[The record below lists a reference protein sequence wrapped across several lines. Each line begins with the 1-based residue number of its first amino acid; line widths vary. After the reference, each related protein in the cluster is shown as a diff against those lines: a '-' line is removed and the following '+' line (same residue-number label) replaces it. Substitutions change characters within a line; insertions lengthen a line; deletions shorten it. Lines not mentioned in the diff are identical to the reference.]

1 MYSYGK
7 HLSTKQLSQ
16 LSLHAKIYIIDNYGD
31 SSNPMHVSQITNK
44 EFPVCIGAINEEL
57 IGMTIFIDGY
67 VNEFA
72 GKRQID
78 FVHILT
84 DYDTMIMQLN
94 LSSCSVTIKSS
105 PLNTVFLT
113 TTIDF
118 TFKKCDVFQARF
130 KKECQTNCMNLV
142 ALAGVSLFYDEIEEH
157 EK

>member
-16 LSLHAKIYIIDNYGD
+16 LSLHAKIYAIDSFGD
-31 SSNPMHVSQITNK
+31 ASTPMHVSQIINK
-44 EFPVCIGAINEEL
+44 EFPVFIGAINEEV
-57 IGMTIFIDGY
+57 IGMTIFVDGH

-72 GKRQID
+72 NKRQID

-94 LSSCSVTIKSS
+94 LSSCPVMIKSS
-105 PLNTVFLT
+105 PLNATFLT

-118 TFKKCDVFQARF
+118 IFQKCDVFQGRF
-130 KKECQTNCMNLV
+130 KKEVQTNCMNLV
-142 ALAGVSLFYDEIEEH
+142 TLAGASLFYEEIEEH
-157 EK
+157 EN

>member
-16 LSLHAKIYIIDNYGD
+16 LSLHAKIYAIDNYGD
-31 SSNPMHVSQITNK
+31 ASNPMHVSQIANK
-44 EFPVCIGAINEEL
+44 EFPIYIGAINEEV

-67 VNEFA
+67 VNEFTNN
-72 GKRQID
+72 RLID

-94 LSSCSVTIKSS
+94 LSSCPVAIKSS
-105 PLNTVFLT
+105 PLNTTFLT

-130 KKECQTNCMNLV
+130 SKECQTNCMNLV
-142 ALAGVSLFYDEIEEH
+142 TLSGVSLFYEEIEEH